1 MTNVLQTRGVDKRF
15 DGLHALRS
23 VDIEVAA
30 GEIVGLFGPNGAG
43 KTTLFNIIAG
53 RLRPDSGTVC
63 LHGEDVTGLPAWRR
77 ARLGIGRTFQ
87 VTRPFRNLTTLENV
101 LAGVPRAGS
110 TRRHDVD
117 AARSLLAQVG
127 LADRA
132 DEEAGR
138 LTLGML
144 KRLEVA
150 RALALEPTLLLL
162 DEPLAGLTGREAS
175 EILDL
180 IVTLKASIA
189 IVMVEHNVR
198 QSLPVCDRAV
208 VLDAG
213 ALIASGTP
221 DEIRV
226 NPRVVRA
233 YLGAEGDDPC

>member
-1 MTNVLQTRGVDKRF
+1 MSILKAKQLDKRFGGVHAVRGVDI
-15 DGLHALRS
+15 D
-23 VDIEVAA
+23 VAA

-53 RLRPDSGTVC
+53 GQQPNSGSVW
-63 LHGEDVTGLPAWRR
+63 LHGQDVTALPAWRR

-87 VTRPFRNLTTLENV
+87 VTRPFRELTALENV
-101 LAGVPRAGS
+101 LAGVPRIGS
-110 TRRHDVD
+110 VRRHDVD

-132 DEEAGR
+132 DHEAGR

-150 RALALEPTLLLL
+150 RVLAIEPALLLL
-162 DEPLAGLTGREAS
+162 DEPLAGLSAREAS

-180 IVTLKASIA
+180 VVRLKANIA

-198 QSLPVCDRAV
+198 QSLPVCDRAI

-213 ALIASGTP
+213 AVIATGTP
-221 DEIRV
+221 DQIRV
-226 NPRVVRA
+226 DPKVVKA
-233 YLGAEGDDPC
+233 YLGAEGDQP

>member
-1 MTNVLQTRGVDKRF
+1 MSILKAKKLDKRFGGLHEVRGVDI
-15 DGLHALRS
+15 D
-23 VDIEVAA
+23 VAA

-53 RLRPDSGTVC
+53 GLQPNSGTVW
-63 LHGEDVTGLPAWRR
+63 LHGEDVTALPAWRR

-87 VTRPFRNLTTLENV
+87 VTRPFRELTALENV
-101 LAGVPRAGS
+101 LAGVPRVGS
-110 TRRHDVD
+110 VRRHDID
-117 AARSLLAQVG
+117 AARSLLTQVG
-127 LADRA
+127 LGDRA
-132 DEEAGR
+132 DQEAGR

-150 RALALEPTLLLL
+150 RVLAIEPALLLL
-162 DEPLAGLTGREAS
+162 DEPLAGLTAREAS

-180 IVTLKASIA
+180 VVSLKASIA

-198 QSLPVCDRAV
+198 QSLPVCDRAI

-213 ALIASGTP
+213 AVIATGTP

-226 NPRVVRA
+226 DPKVVKA
-233 YLGAEGDDPC
+233 YLGAEDDES

>member
-1 MTNVLQTRGVDKRF
+1 VNVLKIQKIDKRF
-15 DGLHALRS
+15 SGLHALRG

-53 RLRPDSGTVC
+53 RLQPDSGTVC
-63 LHGEDVTGLPAWRR
+63 LQGVDVTALPAWRR

-87 VTRPFRNLTTLENV
+87 VTRPFRDLTTLENV
-101 LAGVPRAGS
+101 LAGVPRTGS
-110 TRRHDVD
+110 TRRHDTD
-117 AARSLLAQVG
+117 AALSLLAQVG

-150 RALALEPTLLLL
+150 RVLALEPRLLLL

-180 IVTLKASIA
+180 VVTLKTSIA

-198 QSLPVCDRAV
+198 QSLPVCDRAI

-213 ALIASGTP
+213 NVIATGTP

-226 NPRVVRA
+226 DRNVVRA
-233 YLGAEGDDPC
+233 YLGAEGEDPC

>member
-1 MTNVLQTRGVDKRF
+1 MTSVLETKQLDKRFGGVHAVRGVDI
-15 DGLHALRS
+15 D
-23 VDIEVAA
+23 VAA

-53 RLRPDSGTVC
+53 GLRSNSGTVW
-63 LHGEDVTGLPAWRR
+63 LHGKDVTALPAWRR

-87 VTRPFRNLTTLENV
+87 VTRPFRELTALENV
-101 LAGVPRAGS
+101 LAGVPRDGS
-110 TRRHDVD
+110 VRHHDVD
-117 AARSLLAQVG
+117 AARSLLNQVG
-127 LADRA
+127 LGDRA
-132 DEEAGR
+132 DQPAGR

-150 RALALEPTLLLL
+150 RVLAIEPALLLL
-162 DEPLAGLTGREAS
+162 DEPLAGLTAREAA

-180 IVTLKASIA
+180 IVKLKAGIA

-198 QSLPVCDRAV
+198 QSLPVCDRAI

-213 ALIASGTP
+213 AVIARGPP

-226 NPRVVRA
+226 DPKVVKA
-233 YLGAEGDDPC
+233 YLGAEDDQS

>member
-1 MTNVLQTRGVDKRF
+1 MTAVLEARGLDKRF
-15 DGLHALRS
+15 GGVHAVRG
-23 VDIEVAA
+23 VDIEVAT
-30 GEIVGLFGPNGAG
+30 GELVGLFGPNGAG

-53 RLRPDSGTVC
+53 TVRPDSGAIR
-63 LHGEDVTGLPAWRR
+63 LHGGDVAALPAWRR

-87 VTRPFRNLTTLENV
+87 VTRPFRDLTALENV
-101 LAGVPRAGS
+101 LAGVPRVGATG
-110 TRRHDVD
+110 RHDSD

-127 LADRA
+127 LGDRA

-150 RALALEPTLLLL
+150 RVLAIEPTLLLL
-162 DEPLAGLTGREAS
+162 DEPLAGLTGREAA
-175 EILDL
+175 ELLDL
-180 IVTLKASIA
+180 VVTLKAHTA

-198 QSLPVCDRAV
+198 QSLPVCDRAL

-213 ALIASGTP
+213 AIIASGTP

-226 NPRVVRA
+226 DPKVVRA
-233 YLGAEGDDPC
+233 YLGDEDAPC

>member
-1 MTNVLQTRGVDKRF
+1 MSILKAKQLDKRFGGVHAVRGVDI
-15 DGLHALRS
+15 D
-23 VDIEVAA
+23 VAA

-53 RLRPDSGTVC
+53 GQQPNSGSVW
-63 LHGEDVTGLPAWRR
+63 LHGQDVTALPAWRR

-87 VTRPFRNLTTLENV
+87 VTRPFRELTALENV
-101 LAGVPRAGS
+101 LAGVPRIGS
-110 TRRHDVD
+110 VRRHDVD

-127 LADRA
+127 LGDRA
-132 DEEAGR
+132 DHEAGR

-150 RALALEPTLLLL
+150 RVLAIEPALLLL
-162 DEPLAGLTGREAS
+162 DEPLAGLSAREAS

-180 IVTLKASIA
+180 VVRLKANIA

-198 QSLPVCDRAV
+198 QSLPVCDRAI

-213 ALIASGTP
+213 AVIATGTP
-221 DEIRV
+221 DQIRV
-226 NPRVVRA
+226 DPKVVKA
-233 YLGAEGDDPC
+233 YLGAEGDQP